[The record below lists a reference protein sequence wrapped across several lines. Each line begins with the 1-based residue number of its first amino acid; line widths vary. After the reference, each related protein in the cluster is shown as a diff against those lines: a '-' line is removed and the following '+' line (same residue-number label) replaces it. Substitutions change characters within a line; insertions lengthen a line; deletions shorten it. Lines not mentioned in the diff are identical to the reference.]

1 MDEREV
7 GDDRVSFASSVKEG
21 KAGKQETKE

>member
-1 MDEREV
+1 MDERE
-7 GDDRVSFASSVKEG
+7 GRNDLVSFASSVKER